1 MTPPRSIFVEKPR
14 HAPDMPLEAETAE
27 MERFWKALLM
37 FELRIEHLTGK
48 EAIELVHERKNR

>member
-1 MTPPRSIFVEKPR
+1 
-14 HAPDMPLEAETAE
+14 MPLEAETAE
-27 MERFWKALLM
+27 IERFWKALLM